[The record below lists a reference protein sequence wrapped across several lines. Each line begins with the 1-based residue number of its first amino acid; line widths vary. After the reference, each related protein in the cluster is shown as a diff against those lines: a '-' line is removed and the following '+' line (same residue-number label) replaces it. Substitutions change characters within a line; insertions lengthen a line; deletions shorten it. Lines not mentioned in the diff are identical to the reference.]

1 MQNSKLRKFIIIT
14 IMVPFEHDSVI
25 RRENALGDP
34 LARRF
39 THPRRVRPCRVHR
52 RCSRSSI
59 PDALCD
65 YPASATAGGCIGCR
79 VARPLRKA
87 AASELAWLQG
97 TRTSARSAAA
107 DRGVE
112 ISYVERRRTSR
123 PLAHRALSCPGRG
136 DAYRTYS
143 GAD

>member
-14 IMVPFEHDSVI
+14 VIVLLEHDSVI

-39 THPRRVRPCRVHR
+39 THPRRVRRCRAHR

-65 YPASATAGGCIGCR
+65 YPEKAPQLFGSASADLMMSRAPHPRMLINRTDTRMQPIPA
-79 VARPLRKA
+79 ARYLR
-87 AASELAWLQG
+87 
-97 TRTSARSAAA
+97 TRRCSRAFARM
-107 DRGVE
+107 
-112 ISYVERRRTSR
+112 
-123 PLAHRALSCPGRG
+123 
-136 DAYRTYS
+136 
-143 GAD
+143 